1 MAAAIPYGQFV
12 GGLVGGCFWVL
23 VAIWLLYFWPRLV
36 RRKMARGELDG
47 NEAEAKLKKTAIL
60 GYLFILIAVCD
71 IITTLSQAT
80 QNKLMKSRLI
90 LITAATDSR
99 WASMQHTFDVVT
111 LVATPRCGVQTSRR
125 NVL

>member
-1 MAAAIPYGQFV
+1 MLDLMAAAIPYGQFV

-60 GYLFILIAVCD
+60 GYLFTLIAVCD
-71 IITTLSQAT
+71 IITTLSQAGYFGESI
-80 QNKLMKSRLI
+80 LSPLI
-90 LITAATDSR
+90 MVGLAIT
-99 WASMQHTFDVVT
+99 WVGF
-111 LVATPRCGVQTSRR
+111 
-125 NVL
+125 